1 VPRVFIECG
10 NMRNAADA
18 ARLINLRFREYIAVA
33 LAAALTAFLVR
44 HS

>member
-1 VPRVFIECG
+1 
-10 NMRNAADA
+10 MHNAADA
-18 ARLINLRFREYIAVA
+18 ARLTNPRSREHIAVA